1 MNPPGLGLPLQEF
14 CTMKRVSIAG
24 LIWLLSYSI
33 FAQHPL
39 RADSFPV
46 SILNEIVVTGTKT
59 FKRKTETPVIVNI
72 LTAKTLN
79 NVQACNLSEG
89 LKFQPGLR
97 IETNCQT
104 CNYTQLRMNGLQ
116 GGYSQIL
123 VNGRPIFSALM
134 GLYGMEQLPVN
145 MIERVEVVRGG
156 GSSLYGSS
164 AIGGTVNIITRLP
177 SKNGYQVNNFIQQT
191 GNHTSDQNLNANASV
206 VASNRK
212 LGLTVFMHHRN
223 RGYLDVNGDQFS
235 EAPLL
240 LNRSVGF
247 SSFLKPSENEKIE
260 FSMSYLNE
268 YRRGGEMVNKPVHLA
283 AQAEERR
290 HRIGMG
296 NLDYQLNFNQQRSS
310 LIVYGAFQVT
320 DRTHYTGIFPDSAA
334 AINAHLLTPPYGISD
349 AASWQGGFQLNH
361 TLTNF
366 FGRRNV
372 LTIGSEY
379 LSDRIHDNIPR
390 YNYLI
395 RQQTRDWGS
404 FFQSDWD
411 FATGFTLLSGLRI
424 DYHNLLD
431 HAVVSPRIA
440 LLFSGVP
447 NTQFRVSY
455 GTGFRAPQAFDT
467 DLHIAF
473 AGGGVSRVRLDPQLS
488 EEQSQSW
495 SGSVNYDKAVE
506 KWVAGFTVE
515 GFYTRLQN
523 AFVLQHLGADAFGEV
538 FEKTNGRIAEV
549 KGITLELRGNYNSRY
564 QIEAGYTLQRSRF
577 GEAVEYLQG
586 LPPERIFLRTPNS
599 YGYLN
604 LTLSP
609 NTKWSINTNAVY
621 TGSMQVPHIGGAE
634 NNPTDRLIQTP
645 PFNEMNVRIARN
657 VALPKLKS
665 KIEIYTGSKNL
676 LNAYQQDFDLG
687 KNRDSNFMYGPNLPR
702 TFFIGF
708 SLRSE

>member
-1 MNPPGLGLPLQEF
+1 
-14 CTMKRVSIAG
+14 MKRVCIFS
-24 LIWLLSYSI
+24 LFWLLSYSL

-39 RADSFPV
+39 RADSFPI

-59 FKRKTETPVIVNI
+59 LKRKTESPVIVNI

-177 SKNGYQVNNFIQQT
+177 SKNGYQLNNFIQQT
-191 GNHTSDQNLNANASV
+191 GKHTSDINLNANASV
-206 VASNRK
+206 VSDNRK
-212 LGLTVFMHHRN
+212 VGLTVFMHNRN

-247 SSFLKPSENEKIE
+247 SSFFKPSESEKIE
-260 FSMSYLNE
+260 FSLSYLNE
-268 YRRGGEMVNKPVHLA
+268 YRRGGEMVNKPVHLT

-296 NLDYQLNFNQQRSS
+296 NVDYQLNFNQQQSS

-334 AINAHLLTPPYGISD
+334 AISGHLLNPPYGISD
-349 AASWQGGFQLNH
+349 AASWQAGFQLNH
-361 TLTNF
+361 TIPNF

-379 LSDRIHDNIPR
+379 LTDRIHDNIPR

-395 RQQTRDWGS
+395 RQQTKNWGS

-411 FATGFTLLSGLRI
+411 FAEGFTLLSGLRI

-431 HAVVSPRIA
+431 HAVISPRIA
-440 LLFSGVP
+440 LLYGGVR
-447 NTQFRVSY
+447 NAQFRLSY

-523 AFVLQHLGADAFGEV
+523 AFVLEHQGSDAFGEV
-538 FEKTNGRIAEV
+538 FEKSNGRVAAV
-549 KGITLELRGNYNSRY
+549 KGITLELRGNYNSRW
-564 QIEAGYTLQRSRF
+564 QMEAGYTLQRSSF

-599 YGYLN
+599 YGYLT
-604 LTLSP
+604 LTHNP
-609 NTKWSINTNAVY
+609 NKKWSINTNAVY

-645 PFNEMNVRIARN
+645 PFIEMNVRIARN
-657 VALPKLKS
+657 FALPKWKS
-665 KIEIYTGSKNL
+665 KLEIYTGCKNL
-676 LNAYQQDFDLG
+676 FNAYQEDFDLG
-687 KNRDSNFMYGPNLPR
+687 KNRDSNFMYGPNMPR